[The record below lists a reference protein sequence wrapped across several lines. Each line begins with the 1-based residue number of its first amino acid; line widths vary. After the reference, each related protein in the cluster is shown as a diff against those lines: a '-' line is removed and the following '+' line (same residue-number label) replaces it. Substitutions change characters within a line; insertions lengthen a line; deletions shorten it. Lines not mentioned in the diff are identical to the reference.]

1 MTIGG
6 GRKRMSKIDSSQIA
20 YYGKSIDSLTREE
33 LISALE
39 ELAGAINDCALKNKK
54 CSEII
59 KVDTGLE
66 CKDE

>member
-1 MTIGG
+1 MA
-6 GRKRMSKIDSSQIA
+6 KIDCKQIA
-20 YYGKSIDSLTREE
+20 YYGKPIDSLTRKE

-39 ELAGAINDCALKNKK
+39 ELAGAIHDCAVKNKR

-59 KVDTGLE
+59 KIDTGLE